1 MQSMMLSMTET
12 NKEQQSLYSLLYKH
26 GESCSFYSLNKGT
39 QQPTGKANRN
49 GVIETIVLKE
59 NRLRRYL
66 GNIYSHHASKTPL

>member
-12 NKEQQSLYSLLYKH
+12 NKEQQTLYSLLYKH

-49 GVIETIVLKE
+49 GVIEAIILKE
-59 NRLRRYL
+59 NRLRR
-66 GNIYSHHASKTPL
+66 

>member
-12 NKEQQSLYSLLYKH
+12 NKELYSLLYKH

-59 NRLRRYL
+59 NRLRR
-66 GNIYSHHASKTPL
+66 